1 MQKNLFFFKVFLYT
15 MPMSNQNQT
24 TLPFSAAKLLIKICR
39 PAAMVEGTENEL
51 YPDEWAL
58 HCQPS
63 DSRDLLIKL
72 GLITRFAWLNTNQYL
87 PTKKALSLYFEG

>member
-1 MQKNLFFFKVFLYT
+1 MQKKLFFFKVFLYT
-15 MPMSNQNQT
+15 MPMSDKNQT

-39 PAAMVEGTENEL
+39 PAASVEGTEDEL

-63 DSRDLLIKL
+63 DSRDLLTKL
-72 GLITRFAWLNTNQYL
+72 GLITCFAWGNKNQYL
-87 PTKKALSLYFEG
+87 PTEKALSLYFKG